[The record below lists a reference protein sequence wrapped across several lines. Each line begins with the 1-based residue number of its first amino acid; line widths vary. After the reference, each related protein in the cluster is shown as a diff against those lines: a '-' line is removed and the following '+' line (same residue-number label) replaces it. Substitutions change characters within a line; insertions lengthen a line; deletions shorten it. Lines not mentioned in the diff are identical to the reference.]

1 MLIPGLTFVLVVTI
15 ILGFYWAFVVRPDHA
30 SETALRRRLGR
41 GIAVLKETARVE
53 REQSRMSSVPVLNHL
68 LVSRAHLVQPVTR
81 LIEQSGVKTTVG
93 VVLLGTGSLVML
105 GVLIGQSMAGTL
117 WIGLLLGCC
126 LAVLPFVFLNW
137 KRSKRIQRF
146 EELFPE
152 ALDLMSRAMRAGHT
166 FITAIGMVADELPAP
181 IAPEFKILHDQQNFG
196 MPLNDALREFG
207 ERVPLL
213 TAKFFVTAILTQ
225 RESGGNLTEVLD
237 NLAAVIRDR
246 FNVMR
251 QVKVR
256 AAHGKMTGWTLVAL
270 PPALTLVLAILSP
283 SHFTPMLHDTLG
295 MQMIVGAIVLQIA
308 GALIIRK
315 IVNIEY

>member
-1 MLIPGLTFVLVVTI
+1 
-15 ILGFYWAFVVRPDHA
+15 
-30 SETALRRRLGR
+30 
-41 GIAVLKETARVE
+41 
-53 REQSRMSSVPVLNHL
+53 
-68 LVSRAHLVQPVTR
+68 
-81 LIEQSGVKTTVG
+81 
-93 VVLLGTGSLVML
+93 
-105 GVLIGQSMAGTL
+105 MA
-117 WIGLLLGCC
+117 
-126 LAVLPFVFLNW
+126 
-137 KRSKRIQRF
+137 
-146 EELFPE
+146 
-152 ALDLMSRAMRAGHT
+152 RAMRAGHT

-207 ERVPLL
+207 ARVPLL

-283 SHFTPMLHDTLG
+283 SHFKPMLNETLG